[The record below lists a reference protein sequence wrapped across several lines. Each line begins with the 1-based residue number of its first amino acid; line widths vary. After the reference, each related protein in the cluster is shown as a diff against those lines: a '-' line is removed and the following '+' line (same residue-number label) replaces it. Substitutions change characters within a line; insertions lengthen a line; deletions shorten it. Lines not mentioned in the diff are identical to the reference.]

1 MKLKLYVLVF
11 SLLLLSKMISADIIM
26 MQGARQISDKGG
38 IDIINGSVFAALTL
52 AFSWAGNGGADGFGF
67 GNQGGN
73 RVTMMGIMAVMR
85 QCFVISPW

>member
-1 MKLKLYVLVF
+1 MMRVTLVPLDWSSKGKVNEVELYL
-11 SLLLLSKMISADIIM
+11 
-26 MQGARQISDKGG
+26 
-38 IDIINGSVFAALTL
+38 GSVFAALTF

-73 RVTMMGIMAVMR
+73 GVTMMGIMAVMR